1 MWKFFWD
8 KKVKLRFAFVKFKS
22 NTADMPKMEPYR
34 DFKASIDY
42 KLKSSIDSIDFFSF
56 LYAKASKDF

>member
-1 MWKFFWD
+1 
-8 KKVKLRFAFVKFKS
+8 
-22 NTADMPKMEPYR
+22 MPKMEPYR